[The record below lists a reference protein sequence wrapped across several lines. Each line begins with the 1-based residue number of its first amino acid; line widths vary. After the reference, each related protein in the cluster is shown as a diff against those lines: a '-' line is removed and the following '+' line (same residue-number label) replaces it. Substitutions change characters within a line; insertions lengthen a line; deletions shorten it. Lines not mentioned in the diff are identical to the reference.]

1 MRCCIH
7 KGPILLRHLPRN
19 TVLIGLL
26 MLVNIVA
33 LYSITV
39 GPMNISISDSLSSLV
54 LRSNH
59 IAAHINLVIH
69 EIRFPRTLLCL
80 LVGAILA
87 LCGTVMQGLFR
98 NPLAEPGIIGVSA
111 GSALGAAIAI
121 VLLANLPFF
130 SAPWISALTVPIFAF
145 IGGVITTVLV
155 YRLGTS
161 KFGTSVTIMLLAGV
175 AISALSGAGI
185 GYLNYVADDQML
197 RDLSLWSMGSLAG
210 ATWHSIT
217 LCMLTLLLLL
227 VFFSRQAMALNALLL
242 GEAEAHHLGIPVQK
256 LKRTMILLSAVGVGV
271 TVSAVG
277 MIGFIGLVIP
287 HLGRMLVGPDHRSLI
302 PISALLGALLLTV
315 ADMFA
320 RIAVAPAE
328 LPVGIVTALVGA
340 PFFLYLLFKQKGKV
354 F

>member
-1 MRCCIH
+1 M
-7 KGPILLRHLPRN
+7 LRHLSKN
-19 TVLIGLL
+19 VVNATLLVLVI
-26 MLVNIVA
+26 LVSF
-33 LYSITV
+33 YSVTV
-39 GPMNISISDSLSSLV
+39 GPMNISFSDSIKSLV
-54 LRSNH
+54 LHSND

-111 GSALGAAIAI
+111 GSALGAALAI
-121 VLLANLPFF
+121 VLFANLALF
-130 SAPWISALTVPIFAF
+130 SNPWMSAAVVPIFAF
-145 IGGVITTVLV
+145 LGGALTTLLV

-210 ATWHSIT
+210 ANWQNIL
-217 LCMLTLLLLL
+217 LCAVTLLLLL
-227 VFFSRQAMALNALLL
+227 VCFSRQAMALNALLL
-242 GEAEAHHLGIPVQK
+242 GESEARHLGISVQR
-256 LKRTMILLSAVGVGV
+256 LKRSMILLSALGVGV

-340 PFFLYLLFKQKGKV
+340 PFFLYLLFQQKGKV